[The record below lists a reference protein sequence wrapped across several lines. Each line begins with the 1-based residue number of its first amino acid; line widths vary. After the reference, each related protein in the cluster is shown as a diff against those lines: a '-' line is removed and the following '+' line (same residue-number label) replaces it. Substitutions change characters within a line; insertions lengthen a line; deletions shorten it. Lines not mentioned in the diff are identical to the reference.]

1 MTRYVIVKPRA
12 DQDVR
17 DRFDYLVLEAG
28 LSVALRFHGAVTADT
43 AGLLELPE
51 KGRLAGFRG
60 RRLGSLRRW
69 PVSDFE
75 RISIFYRPTDYGIEV
90 ARVLHGARDIDRILR
105 RER

>member
-1 MTRYVIVKPRA
+1 MTRTVVVKLRA

-28 LSVALRFHGAVTADT
+28 LAVAIRFHDNLSGDL

-60 RRLGSLRRW
+60 RRLGALRRW
-69 PVSDFE
+69 PVSHFE
-75 RISIFYRPTDYGIEV
+75 RISIFYRTTDHGIEV
-90 ARVLHGARDIDRILR
+90 VRILHGAQDIARILK